1 MKKEIR
7 PSARVESIK
16 EYYFSRKL
24 KEIARLNAEGADIV
38 SLGIGGPDLPP
49 PADAVEAAVK
59 CLERPDTHSYQMTIG
74 LPELRRSF
82 ADWYSKFYNVKNLDA
97 DREVLPLIGSK
108 EGCVAVSLAFLN
120 PGDKVLVPNPGYP
133 TYTSA
138 ARIAQAEI
146 VSYDLVESDGWQPD
160 FQSLEKMDLEGVKM
174 MWVNYPNMPT
184 GAPASLE
191 LFEKIVAFGRKHGIL
206 IVHDNPYSFIRNPQP
221 LSILQVEGA
230 KDVCIEMNSL
240 SKCMNM
246 AGWRVGMLA
255 SNAQFVE
262 WVLKIKSNTDSGQPK
277 AIMLGAVAALQ
288 QPKEWY
294 EALNEVY
301 YRRERLGRL
310 IMDALG
316 CECADNQQGLF
327 LWGRI
332 PATEESG
339 EALAD
344 KVLRDARVFITPG
357 FIFGS
362 KGERYVRISLCATE
376 EKLTEAL
383 TRVRGLARSNS

>member
-7 PSARVESIK
+7 PSRRVEDIK

-24 KEIARLNAEGADIV
+24 KEIAKLNAEGADII
-38 SLGIGGPDLPP
+38 SLAIGGPDLPP
-49 PADAVEAAVK
+49 PADAVEAAVDA
-59 CLERPDTHSYQMTIG
+59 LRREDTHGYQMTVG
-74 LPELRRSF
+74 LPELRRAF
-82 ADWYSKFYNVKNLDA
+82 ADWYARYYHVEGIDP
-97 DREVLPLIGSK
+97 DRELLPLIGSK

-138 ARIAQAEI
+138 ARIAQADI
-146 VSYDLVESDGWQPD
+146 IYYNLDPGRGWQPD
-160 FQSLEKMDLEGVKM
+160 FKALEDMDLSDVRM

-191 LFEKIVAFGRKHGIL
+191 LYRKFVEFGRRNGIL
-206 IVHDNPYSFIRNPQP
+206 IVNDNPYSFIRNEEP
-221 LSILQVEGA
+221 LSIMQIPGA
-230 KDVCIEMNSL
+230 KEVCIEMNSL

-246 AGWRVGMLA
+246 AGWRVGMLT
-255 SNAQFVE
+255 SNPTFVE

-277 AIMLGAVAALQ
+277 AVMLGAIEALR

-294 EALNEVY
+294 DALNDVY
-301 YRRERLGRL
+301 YRRERTGRL

-316 CECADNQQGLF
+316 CECADGQQGLF
-327 LWGRI
+327 LWGRV
-332 PATEESG
+332 PESEESG

-344 KVLRDARVFITPG
+344 RVLREARVFITPG

-362 KGERYVRISLCATE
+362 AGDRYVRLSLCAKE

-383 TRVRGLARSNS
+383 GRIRAMKS

>member
-7 PSARVESIK
+7 PSQRVEEIK

-24 KEIARLNAEGADIV
+24 KEIAKLNAEGADII

-49 PADAVEAAVK
+49 PADAINAAVDA
-59 CLERPDTHSYQMTIG
+59 LRRDDTHGYQMTVG
-74 LPELRRSF
+74 LPELRRAF
-82 ADWYSKFYNVKNLDA
+82 AGWYAKYYHVEGIDP
-97 DREVLPLIGSK
+97 DREILPLIGSK

-133 TYTSA
+133 TYSSA
-138 ARIAQAEI
+138 ARIAQADI
-146 VSYDLVESDGWQPD
+146 VYYDLKEELGWQPD
-160 FQSLEKMDLEGVKM
+160 FKELEAMDLSRARM

-184 GAPASLE
+184 GAPASLD
-191 LFEKIVAFGRKHGIL
+191 LYEKFVEFGRRNGIL
-206 IVHDNPYSFIRNPQP
+206 IVNDNPYSFIRNESPV
-221 LSILQVEGA
+221 SIMQVEGA
-230 KDVCIEMNSL
+230 KNGCIEMNSL

-246 AGWRVGMLA
+246 AGWRVGMMT
-255 SNAQFVE
+255 SNPQFIE

-277 AIMLGAVAALQ
+277 AMMLGAIEALH
-288 QPKEWY
+288 QPREWY
-294 EALNEVY
+294 EELNDVY
-301 YRRERLGRL
+301 YRRERTGRL

-316 CECADNQQGLF
+316 CECADGQQGLF
-327 LWGRI
+327 LWGRV
-332 PATEESG
+332 PDSCESG
-339 EALAD
+339 EALSD

-362 KGERYVRISLCATE
+362 NGVRYVRISLCARE

-383 TRVRGLARSNS
+383 GRIRAMK